1 VTGNGVYG
9 QSSGTAI
16 FGWSTSVGGTSIHGK
31 KLSHGTAVFGEI
43 VDSTSIDGA
52 VVGITNGDGPGVRGI
67 NNSDGRG
74 VWGRAPNGEGIY
86 GESDNGRGGL
96 FKGKKAQ
103 LRLEPST
110 AITHPSSGTAGDIF
124 LDKSKRLWLCKGGTT
139 WVRLDT

>member
-1 VTGNGVYG
+1 
-9 QSSGTAI
+9 
-16 FGWSTSVGGTSIHGK
+16 
-31 KLSHGTAVFGEI
+31 

-52 VVGITNGDGPGVRGI
+52 VVGITNGDGPGVRGV

-110 AITHPSSGTAGDIF
+110 ATTHPSSGTAGDIF